1 MSILGKAI
9 FFLCLFFA
17 LKIVHPKENSY
28 MHFKNMISVIGVSDD
43 LKLDYW
49 RHMSIF
55 QATAVILYCDE
66 IYLTIIIPCE
76 PCQRLNGK
84 PISVETV

>member
-1 MSILGKAI
+1 
-9 FFLCLFFA
+9 
-17 LKIVHPKENSY
+17 
-28 MHFKNMISVIGVSDD
+28 MHIKNMISVIDVFREPSDD

-66 IYLTIIIPCE
+66 MYLTIIIPCE
-76 PCQRLNGK
+76 ACQRLNGK